1 MGLRARVGDWEHTCG
16 GAGEGTAL
24 PGRRHPPPSSP
35 SSGRPRVRGGTERSA
50 HPKARGWGGEQ
61 NPGPRRSDPS
71 LPECSHHARPS
82 RHPSGNADRARA
94 TEPRAPAGSTAAAL
108 TPLGARVRFSGV
120 RTKASARRGRSEQ
133 TKPALAAGPPRGRSE
148 GAGGTDSGPGDQS
161 LSPEGAGGSRGGS
174 ASDNEGGRARRS
186 SGGSALYSPGRG
198 GGGGGG
204 DSSDAAG
211 LGQGS

>member
-1 MGLRARVGDWEHTCG
+1 MWGWTLASPKKPQGQILSAWPRTRAPG
-16 GAGEGTAL
+16 GRGSVAEPKGVPIPRLAAGEGSRTQDHGDL
-24 PGRRHPPPSSP
+24 IPPSP
-35 SSGRPRVRGGTERSA
+35 SAPTT
-50 HPKARGWGGEQ
+50 
-61 NPGPRRSDPS
+61 PG
-71 LPECSHHARPS
+71 PS
-82 RHPSGNADRARA
+82 RHPSGNADRARE
-94 TEPRAPAGSTAAAL
+94 TEPREPAGSTAAAL

-120 RTKASARRGRSEQ
+120 RTKASAPRGRSEQ

-148 GAGGTDSGPGDQS
+148 GAGGTDPGPGDQS

-198 GGGGGG
+198 GGGGG